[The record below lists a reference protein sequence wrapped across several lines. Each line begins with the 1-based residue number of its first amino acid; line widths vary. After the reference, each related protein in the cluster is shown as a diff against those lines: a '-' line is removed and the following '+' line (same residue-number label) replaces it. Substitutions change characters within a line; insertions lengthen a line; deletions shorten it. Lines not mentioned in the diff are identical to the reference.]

1 MFFALLGVAVIV
13 VVLAGSAMSLFLGVP
28 GARSGTSS
36 GAPSGASSG
45 NQGPA
50 ASPEAS
56 R

>member
-28 GARSGTSS
+28 GARSGASS
-36 GAPSGASSG
+36 GAD
-45 NQGPA
+45 GPD
-50 ASPEAS
+50 PGEAEGS